1 MTTALLKDRI
11 SEIIEEVSAG
21 SVTKEQALDAQ
32 TDLTDK
38 GFTSLSFLQ
47 LIDAV
52 ETELG
57 VYIDLEGDT
66 KFLQSVDGIADYVHS
81 QGAA

>member
-11 SEIIEEVSAG
+11 SEIIEEVSSG
-21 SVTKEQALDAQ
+21 SVTKEQALDAKS
-32 TDLTDK
+32 DLTDK

-66 KFLQSVDGIADYVHS
+66 GFLQSVDGIAGYVHS
-81 QGAA
+81 QSAA